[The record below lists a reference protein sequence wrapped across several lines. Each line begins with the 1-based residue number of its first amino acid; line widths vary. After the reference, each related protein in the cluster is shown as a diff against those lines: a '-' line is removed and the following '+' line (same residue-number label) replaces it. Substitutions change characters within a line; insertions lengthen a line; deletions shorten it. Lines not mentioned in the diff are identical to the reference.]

1 VYGAPLPGAL
11 FLPTDDAGCP
21 EQVVRRLLPVAAL
34 LDNPIP
40 IGILMHMDNREAIL
54 ERAMELFALR
64 GYDAVG
70 VQEIA
75 SSAGVTKPTLYHY
88 FGSKQ
93 GLLKQ
98 LVAVHSER
106 LHGRILQAAEYHG
119 DLPLTLRKL
128 AKAFFSFASEN
139 PVYYR
144 WQLSAYFAPEECEA
158 HREVAE
164 LNQKQYAVLEEL
176 FIKAAVN
183 HGNMKGRHKLYAAS
197 FLGMINNCVGL
208 ALNGFIVLD
217 EVFMDRAVHYFE
229 HGIYS

>member
-1 VYGAPLPGAL
+1 
-11 FLPTDDAGCP
+11 
-21 EQVVRRLLPVAAL
+21 
-34 LDNPIP
+34 
-40 IGILMHMDNREAIL
+40 
-54 ERAMELFALR
+54 MELFASR

-98 LVAVHSER
+98 LVAGHSER
-106 LHGRILQAAEYHG
+106 LHARVGQAAEYHG

-128 AKAFFSFASEN
+128 ARAFFSFASEN

-144 WQLSAYFAPEECEA
+144 WQLSTFFAPEECEA

-164 LNQKQYAVLEEL
+164 LNQKLYAMLEEL
-176 FIKAAVN
+176 FTKAAVN
-183 HGNMKGRHKLYAAS
+183 HGNMRGRHKLYAAS
-197 FLGMINNCVGL
+197 FLGLINNCIGL
-208 ALNGFIVLD
+208 ALNDFLTLD
-217 EVFMDRAVHYFE
+217 DVFMDRAIHQFE